1 MKLEDILL
9 EKRRGIQER
18 WLSCLLNTYASD
30 ARRFFR
36 KQTDHFA
43 NPVGTTFD
51 TELNNLLHAFLE
63 HADEE
68 ILRPI
73 LDRILRVRAVQDFGP
88 SQGLSFLF
96 SLKDIVR
103 EVAEK
108 EILEQDLSHEV
119 AVLES
124 RIDQMVLLAF
134 EVYMGCRET
143 LYELKADQM
152 KNQVS
157 GLLRRAGL
165 ISEIPA
171 WGSSPEGGTSNQT
184 ENSI

>member
-1 MKLEDILL
+1 MTLEEILL
-9 EKRRGIQER
+9 ERRGDIQSR
-18 WLSCLLNTYASD
+18 WLSALLHTYATD

-36 KQTDHFA
+36 KQKDPFA

-51 TELNNLLHAFLE
+51 TELENLLLAFLD
-63 HADEE
+63 HAEAE
-68 ILRPI
+68 TLRPI
-73 LDRILRVRAVQDFGP
+73 LDRILRMRAVQDFGP

-96 SLKDIVR
+96 SMKDIVR

-108 EILEQDLSHEV
+108 EISEQDLSNEV
-119 AVLES
+119 ADLDA

-134 EVYMGCRET
+134 DVYMECRET
-143 LYELKADQM
+143 LYELKANHM

-171 WGSSPEGGTSNQT
+171 WGPPPEGGDSNHS